1 MTTRVAA
8 ARGSIAFR
16 PVQNPTRLLALTAAG
31 LAALLGVVLFLYLRP
46 SGEGAPSEPGDP
58 AAAPEVAAPDA
69 PRPPRDVGERE
80 NVEVDERDEG
90 AEAPNRPPPRGSKTF
105 TGTFVVE
112 RASGA
117 IDTRASGEFTLV
129 LMRERGIAAR
139 LPVAVTDGTWS
150 VAPKDEA
157 LEVLKGIT
165 IRSAAVDGKPVSVLA
180 PRDLVGLRD
189 GLEVR
194 VRESLPTLL
203 RVVDERSGTDLDPF
217 LLVRSQSADLHPG
230 FVEQR
235 RSRELANPT
244 GRLRSPLDL
253 AALQGALPGAQR
265 LHVGAPGFVWQV
277 ETFDVGSGTER
288 EVVLAP
294 GGTLRLRLSKV
305 PDAGTR
311 VRVSGEEAGPVL
323 DTELP
328 ALDLL
333 ELDGLPPDNYTV
345 VVDAPPE
352 QGGVRLAEGHA
363 KLVWGTPVLE
373 LALALFVVRPVER
386 VDLELVVRVP
396 EAWELERLAADL
408 HSDLLPGPIAL
419 RFERQA
425 DQAGFRVFRAQA
437 KALAVGAYAVQI
449 PGLSVREPIE
459 LAARNAGPNGAVF
472 VQLDVGPPG
481 EVLLQLH
488 DERGADAVRP
498 EWVGFASV
506 SSTGGVKNAVPSA
519 YFDAERDGYR
529 LRAPAGDYALSLPPD
544 CGWGIVDRSLRL
556 SPGQR
561 TERRAVRRF
570 TELQIVLL
578 DQGVAQPFPT
588 EWSVYFSD
596 GRDMV
601 HEPLPRLQDARQY
614 IARLPSGGS
623 YTLEFDPLPGYEPIQ
638 PVDCLIP
645 DRTRGKA
652 EIPLVR
658 QR

>member
-139 LPVAVTDGTWS
+139 LPVAVADGTWS

-235 RSRELANPT
+235 WSRQLATPT
-244 GRLRSPLDL
+244 GKLRSPLDL
-253 AALQGALPGAQR
+253 AALQGAMPGAQR
-265 LHVGAPGFVWQV
+265 LHVGAPGYAWQV
-277 ETFDVGSGTER
+277 LTFDIGSGTER
-288 EVVLAP
+288 KVELSR
-294 GGTLRLRLSKV
+294 GGSLRLHLSKV
-305 PDAGTR
+305 PERGTR
-311 VRVSGEEAGPVL
+311 LRVSGEELGSVL
-323 DTELP
+323 ETEL
-328 ALDLL
+328 LDQQDL
-333 ELDGLPPDNYTV
+333 ELDGLAPDTYTV
-345 VVDAPPE
+345 VVDAASMF
-352 QGGVRLAEGHA
+352 GGGRLAEERATVIEDSAADLTLYLDGRGA
-363 KLVWGTPVLE
+363 VIQVE
-373 LALALFVVRPVER
+373 L
-386 VDLELVVRVP
+386 DLVVRVP

-408 HSDLLPGPIAL
+408 QSELLAGPLAL

-425 DQAGFRVFRAQA
+425 DQAGFRVFQANVRALPQGVYR
-437 KALAVGAYAVQI
+437 LQM
-449 PGLSVREPIE
+449 PTLGLRETLS
-459 LAARNAGPNGAVF
+459 LAAHLVGPNEALRVE
-472 VQLDVGPPG
+472 LEVGPPG
-481 EVLLQLH
+481 EVLLQLF
-488 DERGADAVRP
+488 DERGGDAVRP